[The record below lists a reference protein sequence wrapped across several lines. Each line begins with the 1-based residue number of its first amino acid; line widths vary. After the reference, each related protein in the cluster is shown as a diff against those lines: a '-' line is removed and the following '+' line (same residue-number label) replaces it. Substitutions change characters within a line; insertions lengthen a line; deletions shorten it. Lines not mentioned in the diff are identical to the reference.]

1 MGFLGFFKKGDLE
14 KIKVED
20 IEREA
25 GEQKRLEQQNSRR
38 MTDLEDQK
46 RTVEDYAQYE
56 KLTESELDQCASQI
70 EDLEL
75 EIAAVELEIN
85 RIRKNKHTL
94 NGFAMLQRR
103 RDELKKSGVW
113 STLNAMGSEELEDKL
128 VKLGELDAKT
138 ASNMDKLRDTLGIP
152 TTKRDARASMSAR
165 RREILEDLKR
175 KRSQNLDEA

>member
-1 MGFLGFFKKGDLE
+1 MDFLGFFKKGDLE

-20 IEREA
+20 IEREV

-38 MTDLEDQK
+38 MTDLENQK
-46 RTVEDYAQYE
+46 RTIENFAQHE
-56 KLTESELDQCASQI
+56 NLTESALDQCASQI

-75 EIAAVELEIN
+75 DIAAIELEIN

-103 RDELKKSGVW
+103 RDQLKESGVW
-113 STLNAMGSEELEDKL
+113 SIINAMGSEELEDKL

-138 ASNMDKLRDTLGIP
+138 ASNVDKFRETLGIP
-152 TTKRDARASMSAR
+152 NTRRDARASKSAR
-165 RREILEDLKR
+165 HREILENLKR
-175 KRSQNLDEA
+175 KHSQNLDRA